1 MQTYKELKE
10 LAVMCAYNA
19 RTSTSTPV
27 AIELWNMAKE
37 YQRRAAQL
45 GSLPDIGDPP
55 PTIQTFTTFSDVRTL
70 MLERAPRHQQ
80 HAHDS

>member
-1 MQTYKELKE
+1 LVREKALDAVPTIEESPESAMQTYKELKK

-55 PTIQTFTTFSDVRTL
+55 PTIQTFR
-70 MLERAPRHQQ
+70 
-80 HAHDS
+80 